1 MKRTRGAKKESD
13 EFDEDYYYKD
23 DQPERTPKAKP
34 KTT

>member
-1 MKRTRGAKKESD
+1 MKRTRGAKKGSD

-23 DQPERTPKAKP
+23 DQPERTPEAKP